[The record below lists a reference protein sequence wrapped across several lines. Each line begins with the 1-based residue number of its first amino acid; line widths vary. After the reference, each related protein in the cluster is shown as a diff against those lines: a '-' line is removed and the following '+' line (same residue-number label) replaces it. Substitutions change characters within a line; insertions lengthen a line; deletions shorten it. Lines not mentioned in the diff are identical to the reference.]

1 MADFTDSSES
11 LVIVVDVETEAAKK
25 KLKQWNK
32 ELSKAATDAEKA
44 EKLLAISTDKSF
56 LKKSRGSKTTDR
68 KKYSADIRKIQEQ
81 AKTLYRS
88 YAPLKV
94 NPAVFDVDKHTAK
107 RRDFTDRSID
117 LVRDADKV
125 SWKEK
130 TGLEERYYSSIE
142 KGFKRVKKTIT
153 DADDAE
159 EKVVET
165 LSRIKGTFVES
176 GEMLGMPLL
185 ETKEADKTKTRTQ
198 EIADGFK
205 TVREYIKLANGE
217 LYLMAEKTSKVEKQ
231 NKKTFKD
238 KFFDGIGKN
247 LKKQTKSFGNIFKR
261 IGSIITYRI
270 ARTILSSF
278 TNAIK
283 QGFELL
289 SQDNSTLGSIKDT
302 FSSIS
307 TTMQVSLTTIMIPL
321 FETLANLL
329 KPIADDFLNFANAIS
344 YANAKLNG
352 QSQYFELSK
361 EKIDA
366 YTKSLKN
373 SNKQLSELDKFATL
387 NGSSKADLGNYVDIA
402 DASKEIVENQDEYQN
417 IVHFVQTISDIIG
430 VIIKGAKDL
439 FEFIRDNINWLV
451 PAIALVVTAMN
462 PLLGFL
468 GSLITLMS
476 DASTGAKLLAAFCM
490 TLAGA
495 LIGVGIA
502 KTFAFNPVAGLAI
515 GAAAGALA
523 ASISA
528 IAGGLNTGSLSAM
541 PSLSSMNYSGTSLS
555 GSSDLYSGIESASTR
570 AYSSSGATTVRG
582 DVYIDGV
589 KAGKIMESSVYSE
602 GTRVGHFGGKK

>member
-44 EKLLAISTDKSF
+44 EKLLAISTDKAF

-176 GEMLGMPLL
+176 GEMLGTPLL

-270 ARTILSSF
+270 ARTILSTF

>member
-176 GEMLGMPLL
+176 GEMLGTPLL